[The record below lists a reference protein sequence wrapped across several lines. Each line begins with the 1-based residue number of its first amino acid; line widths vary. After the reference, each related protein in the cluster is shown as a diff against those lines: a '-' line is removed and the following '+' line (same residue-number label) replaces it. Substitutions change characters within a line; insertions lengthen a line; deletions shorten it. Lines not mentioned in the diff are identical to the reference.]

1 MNLYAKGAENM
12 LTRDDIR
19 ETLEKQFVLLSERS
33 KNCLEE
39 IELDSHSEQIIAI
52 AELLL
57 SLS

>member
-1 MNLYAKGAENM
+1 M
-12 LTRDDIR
+12 LTRDDIK

-33 KNCLEE
+33 KNCFEE
-39 IELDSHSEQIIAI
+39 IDLDSHSEQIIAI

>member
-33 KNCLEE
+33 KNCFEE